1 MALLNRTNV
10 TASSIRLSAA
20 AASVAVTA
28 TIDYDEK
35 PLAAEAQAILNT
47 LSAYKHPLT
56 RASPGA
62 SVEAVDGAI
71 LTQALKELLSPPL
84 SPSPQAPRMAM
95 PAMPPSRPSQTGKE
109 EASSSGT
116 QDKSPL
122 KKREIILIAVFS
134 ALVFLCLVGLVMYL
148 LMDSFRIAFR
158 RKSKS
163 NSLIEVEIDHETRK
177 SQVPPKPPEFDNT
190 KLYQV

>member
-122 KKREIILIAVFS
+122 KKREESHACTCDARFPLRSRVHGLIGAYVGAVG
-134 ALVFLCLVGLVMYL
+134 ARLVVGGRRNHSHRCLLCIGLPLLSWPCHVLVDGLL
-148 LMDSFRIAFR
+148 
-158 RKSKS
+158 
-163 NSLIEVEIDHETRK
+163 
-177 SQVPPKPPEFDNT
+177 
-190 KLYQV
+190 